1 MLYFG
6 LLISFFLEYVRP
18 GAYLPIIDA
27 TKIGTI
33 IPLIVFVGSIFHKDP
48 VDNKKLFQHSNSR
61 WLLFFLGLL
70 VLSVLTADVTLYSFD
85 KFKLV
90 LGYLFW
96 YFMIVKLVTDMNK
109 LRWLFIVL
117 VLSHILLIILNPQ
130 LILNP
135 ETRSYIRGAPFL
147 GDGNDFSLSA
157 CILIPMCIFLIIDTK
172 SKLARM
178 VYVVSLLVL
187 IIAIIGTQSRGAS
200 IALASVFLF
209 IWWSG
214 QKKVLGLF
222 ILGTIGVIIINYA
235 PDVYFGRMSSIANY
249 EQEGSAMGRIIAWK
263 TAIRMAKENPVLGV
277 GSGHFPVKLGTEFRP
292 PEFGDS
298 NLPWL
303 TAHSIYFLI
312 LGELGLPGIIFLLA
326 MLIGNYSRLKR
337 LHQKIRDSNE
347 ESASNYG
354 RLFLMLNASLI
365 AYAIGGAFLSAAY
378 YPHLY
383 VIAAMI
389 VAASYIYEMETSNI
403 DDTQKQKRS
412 ENYNHPEDK

>member
-1 MLYFG
+1 
-6 LLISFFLEYVRP
+6 
-18 GAYLPIIDA
+18 
-27 TKIGTI
+27 
-33 IPLIVFVGSIFHKDP
+33 
-48 VDNKKLFQHSNSR
+48 
-61 WLLFFLGLL
+61 
-70 VLSVLTADVTLYSFD
+70 
-85 KFKLV
+85 
-90 LGYLFW
+90 
-96 YFMIVKLVTDMNK
+96 
-109 LRWLFIVL
+109 
-117 VLSHILLIILNPQ
+117 
-130 LILNP
+130 
-135 ETRSYIRGAPFL
+135 
-147 GDGNDFSLSA
+147 
-157 CILIPMCIFLIIDTK
+157 
-172 SKLARM
+172 
-178 VYVVSLLVL
+178 
-187 IIAIIGTQSRGAS
+187 
-200 IALASVFLF
+200 
-209 IWWSG
+209 
-214 QKKVLGLF
+214 LF

>member
-1 MLYFG
+1 M
-6 LLISFFLEYVRP
+6 
-18 GAYLPIIDA
+18 PIIDA

-172 SKLARM
+172 SKLLRM
-178 VYVVSLLVL
+178 VYVASLLVL

-263 TAIRMAKENPVLGV
+263 TAIR
-277 GSGHFPVKLGTEFRP
+277 
-292 PEFGDS
+292 
-298 NLPWL
+298 
-303 TAHSIYFLI
+303 
-312 LGELGLPGIIFLLA
+312 
-326 MLIGNYSRLKR
+326 
-337 LHQKIRDSNE
+337 
-347 ESASNYG
+347 
-354 RLFLMLNASLI
+354 
-365 AYAIGGAFLSAAY
+365 
-378 YPHLY
+378 
-383 VIAAMI
+383 
-389 VAASYIYEMETSNI
+389 
-403 DDTQKQKRS
+403 
-412 ENYNHPEDK
+412 